1 MGNRRD
7 NQRQPEQETRQDA
20 HAPYN
25 FVPLPERAVDVREQP
40 GMETLDD
47 ALPSHNI
54 FCSDRYHG
62 HFDVTLTTESPLY
75 IRGMLTRD
83 EAKNKEAHR
92 NKPDFFHTDNPNAPV
107 IPGSSLRGMIR
118 SLVEIVT
125 WGKLTRVT
133 KRQLFYR
140 TVDDSVLGKEYSR
153 RMTGKVEAGFFQ
165 QDGSILTTTLLRVS
179 RKNLGNP
186 SELSGFYDGSG
197 PNMTPRWTSSRWH
210 QYMRVWVQIDTTK
223 SKFVASICSTDPNQ
237 TDWKP
242 GILVITGNIP
252 KKQKEFVFLLPEADT
267 ERVKVP
273 ETMLDRFHDDDQI
286 TQWQEKAFPADKPRP
301 NSRKRSGMLV
311 TQPGKYDNPVFFLR
325 ENNALVF
332 FGRAGMFR
340 LPYRN
345 SPTTLIPD
353 GLRNPDVIDFAEAM
367 FGYVRPEKR
376 GQGKQGDKER
386 AYAGRLSVTDARI
399 ITDISDPFEP
409 EITPPILGSPK
420 PTAFQHYLV
429 QPQTNDPK
437 KFIHY
442 DNTGAK
448 IRGHKLYW
456 RQRRETATQIPSATT
471 ASLAPND
478 TQHTRMCPVKSGI
491 QFRFRVDFENL
502 TDIELGALAWV
513 LLLGSEDHHPNAR
526 HMLGMGKPFGMGVVK
541 LDAHLVLRDR
551 QERYKSLFSD
561 MDWSNGDVSANVDEF
576 IHQFVEFILKTVG
589 ESYSTRMQE
598 LLTMLEGRKPSSLFT
613 YMQLN
618 DYKNRP
624 VLPYPTEVIP
634 SPEMLAQQEAER
646 HRQEEEQRQA
656 EEQRRRQQ
664 EAELQKQQELQ
675 RKKERGIQVNDI
687 VQGVIQREDEDGN
700 IVFDLKPPF
709 NDGTYAGRIL
719 AKSRKDFTFRPN
731 DGVWAVVLEIEKY
744 EDNNERVT
752 LFLWCRRATREERQK

>member
-25 FVPLPERAVDVREQP
+25 FVPLPERAIDVREQP

-54 FCSDRYHG
+54 FRSDRRHG
-62 HFDVTLTTESPLY
+62 YFDVTLTTESPLY
-75 IRGMLTRD
+75 IRGMLSRD
-83 EAKNKEAHR
+83 EAINKEAHH
-92 NKPDFFHTDNPNAPV
+92 NKPAFFHTGNPASPV

-367 FGYVRPEKR
+367 FGFIRPEKR
-376 GQGKQGDKER
+376 KTGKQGDRER

-442 DNTGAK
+442 DSTEAK

-471 ASLAPND
+471 ASPAPND
-478 TQHTRMCPVKSGI
+478 TQHTRMRPVKRGI

-541 LDAHLVLRDR
+541 LDAQLMLRDW
-551 QERYKSLFSD
+551 QQRYVSLFSSTGTG
-561 MDWSNGDVSANVDEF
+561 WSSGDSEVSSSDCLQAFETFMLRQPNINF
-576 IHQFVEFILKTVG
+576 NNRIA
-589 ESYSTRMQE
+589 E
-598 LLTMLEGRKPSSLFT
+598 LLSLLTIRDDQGLNNEVFSSMSLEDFKRRSVLRRASVIGAEYDAALKGKNDRIRANEIEQQKANKRARGIEVGDEIAGEVFDTSDGIWFT
-613 YMQLN
+613 PDEKFAGEREYEAQ
-618 DYKNRP
+618 
-624 VLPYPTEVIP
+624 IP
-634 SPEMLAQQEAER
+634 PDVV
-646 HRQEEEQRQA
+646 QRQRNEGDQVKA
-656 EEQRRRQQ
+656 RVVKVVGGDPIRLICEQ
-664 EAELQKQQELQ
+664 
-675 RKKERGIQVNDI
+675 V
-687 VQGVIQREDEDGN
+687 V
-700 IVFDLKPPF
+700 
-709 NDGTYAGRIL
+709 
-719 AKSRKDFTFRPN
+719 KDRN
-731 DGVWAVVLEIEKY
+731 K
-744 EDNNERVT
+744 
-752 LFLWCRRATREERQK
+752 

>member
-25 FVPLPERAVDVREQP
+25 FVPLPERAIDVREQP

-54 FCSDRYHG
+54 FRSDRRHG
-62 HFDVTLTTESPLY
+62 YFDVTLTTESPLY
-75 IRGMLTRD
+75 IRGMLSRD
-83 EAKNKEAHR
+83 EAINKEAHR
-92 NKPDFFHTDNPNAPV
+92 NKPAFFHTGNPASPV

-367 FGYVRPEKR
+367 FGFIRPEKR
-376 GQGKQGDKER
+376 KTGKQGDRER

-442 DNTGAK
+442 DSTEAK

-471 ASLAPND
+471 ASPAPND
-478 TQHTRMCPVKSGI
+478 TQHTRMRPVKRGI

-541 LDAHLVLRDR
+541 LDAQLMLRDW
-551 QERYKSLFSD
+551 QQRYVSLFSSTGTG
-561 MDWSNGDVSANVDEF
+561 WSSGDSEVSSSDCLQAFETFMLRQPNINF
-576 IHQFVEFILKTVG
+576 NNRIA
-589 ESYSTRMQE
+589 E
-598 LLTMLEGRKPSSLFT
+598 LLSLLTIRDDQGLNNEVFSSMSLEDFKRRSVLRRASVIGAEYDAALKGKNDRIRANEIEQQKANKRARGIEVGDEIAGEVFDTSDGIWFT
-613 YMQLN
+613 PDEKFAGEREYEAQ
-618 DYKNRP
+618 
-624 VLPYPTEVIP
+624 IP
-634 SPEMLAQQEAER
+634 PDVV
-646 HRQEEEQRQA
+646 QRQRNEGDQVKA
-656 EEQRRRQQ
+656 RVVKVVGGDPIRLICEQ
-664 EAELQKQQELQ
+664 
-675 RKKERGIQVNDI
+675 V
-687 VQGVIQREDEDGN
+687 V
-700 IVFDLKPPF
+700 
-709 NDGTYAGRIL
+709 
-719 AKSRKDFTFRPN
+719 KDRN
-731 DGVWAVVLEIEKY
+731 K
-744 EDNNERVT
+744 
-752 LFLWCRRATREERQK
+752 